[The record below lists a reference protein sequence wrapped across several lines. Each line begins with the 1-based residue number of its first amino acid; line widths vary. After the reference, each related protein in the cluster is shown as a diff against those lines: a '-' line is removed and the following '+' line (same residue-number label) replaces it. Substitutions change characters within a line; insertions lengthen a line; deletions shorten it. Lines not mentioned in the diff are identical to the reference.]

1 LDQDK
6 CTEYLVEIG
15 SISCLDYVKNILH
28 FEWTP
33 QLCSVAARS
42 GRIDVL
48 KHLLSNKL
56 NYAPKAILLECT
68 KGTCDLSMIKYLH
81 ENGAPWHQID
91 ARKVHGL
98 SMYSFEDINDHNNT
112 HQTVMENMAYHGH
125 LECMKYAL
133 ENGCS
138 QRELSYTP
146 SIECLDFAIENGFN
160 WQGEQ
165 GSLQVANA
173 PPMPRKPSK
182 RNICEE
188 AARLGDLTM
197 LKYAH
202 QKGALLNNSSLFAAR
217 FGHFDCL
224 VYVLQAGTTANIPV
238 LVSRAKTMECFKHLV
253 QLMNLNETTLQQ
265 RIIWLEQVKIGNME
279 ILRYMLENKFALP
292 HGLQLS
298 HCWSEATMSFEIL
311 KFLLDEVKLPIPTIN
326 AYINCVIHGN
336 LEGLKLA
343 LERDLPNPDPAPLQL
358 LLPSYGPPN
367 QAVAHVIRGI
377 FRKAIRSN
385 NIEMVKFVWDKFL
398 PSIGDTA
405 LCLENAAE
413 QSTPEILDFLT
424 QHGAQWTWQHLSAA
438 AMKQNLPNLAFLTRI
453 GCK

>member
-1 LDQDK
+1 
-6 CTEYLVEIG
+6 
-15 SISCLDYVKNILH
+15 
-28 FEWTP
+28 
-33 QLCSVAARS
+33 
-42 GRIDVL
+42 
-48 KHLLSNKL
+48 
-56 NYAPKAILLECT
+56 
-68 KGTCDLSMIKYLH
+68 
-81 ENGAPWHQID
+81 
-91 ARKVHGL
+91 
-98 SMYSFEDINDHNNT
+98 
-112 HQTVMENMAYHGH
+112 
-125 LECMKYAL
+125 
-133 ENGCS
+133 
-138 QRELSYTP
+138 
-146 SIECLDFAIENGFN
+146 
-160 WQGEQ
+160 
-165 GSLQVANA
+165 
-173 PPMPRKPSK
+173 
-182 RNICEE
+182 
-188 AARLGDLTM
+188 M

-238 LVSRAKTMECFKHLV
+238 LVSRAKTMDCFKHLV

-279 ILRYMLENKFALP
+279 ILSYMLENKFALP

-298 HCWSEATMSFEIL
+298 HCWSEATMYFEIF

-453 GCK
+453 GCQWNNRECVTESTVCIKYAREHGCTKFRRCRPDLL

>member
-1 LDQDK
+1 
-6 CTEYLVEIG
+6 
-15 SISCLDYVKNILH
+15 
-28 FEWTP
+28 
-33 QLCSVAARS
+33 
-42 GRIDVL
+42 
-48 KHLLSNKL
+48 
-56 NYAPKAILLECT
+56 
-68 KGTCDLSMIKYLH
+68 MIKYLH

-98 SMYSFEDINDHNNT
+98 NMNSFKDVNDLNNT
-112 HQTVMENMAYHGH
+112 YQTVMENMAYHGH
-125 LECMKYAL
+125 LECMKYAF
-133 ENGCS
+133 ENGCT
-138 QRELSYTP
+138 QRDLTYTP
-146 SIECLDFAIENGFN
+146 SIECLDFAIENGFD
-160 WQGEQ
+160 WQGGQ
-165 GSLQVANA
+165 GSLQVIND
-173 PPMPRKPSK
+173 PPKPRKRS
-182 RNICEE
+182 ICEE

-202 QKGALLNNSSLFAAR
+202 QKGALLNDSALFAAQ
-217 FGHFDCL
+217 FGQFDCL
-224 VYVLQAGTTANIPV
+224 VYVLQTDTTTNVPAALV
-238 LVSRAKTMECFKHLV
+238 LRAKTMECFKHLV
-253 QLMNLNETTLQQ
+253 QLTNLNETTPQQ
-265 RIIWLEQVKIGNME
+265 HIIWLEQLRIGNME
-279 ILRYMLENKFALP
+279 ILRYMFENKFALP

-298 HCWSEATMSFEIL
+298 HCWSEATKSFEIF

-424 QHGAQWTWQHLSAA
+424 QHGAQWTSEHLSAA

-453 GCK
+453 GCQWNNRECVTESTVCIKYAREHGCTKFRRCRPDLL